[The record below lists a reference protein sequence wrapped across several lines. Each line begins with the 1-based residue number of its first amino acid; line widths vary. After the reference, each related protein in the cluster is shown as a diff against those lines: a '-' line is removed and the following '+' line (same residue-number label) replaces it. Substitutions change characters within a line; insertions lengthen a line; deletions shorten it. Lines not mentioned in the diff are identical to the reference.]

1 MSRSVLLAVV
11 AGERGVDADI
21 RAADDGAGARSRA
34 KLHPS
39 AELAERSAI
48 DNVTYHR
55 GNG

>member
-11 AGERGVDADI
+11 AGERAVDADI
-21 RAADDGAGARSRA
+21 RAADGAGARSRA

-39 AELAERSAI
+39 AELAERFAI
-48 DNVTYHR
+48 DRVTYHR